1 AAPELGRREHRSA
14 SGSAP
19 PALPLP
25 LARRPLRPCLVVMA
39 AAASLSPEELLPKSG
54 SAKAEELEDELEEEE
69 EEDDDEELDETL
81 AERLWG
87 LTEMFPESVRSA
99 AGATFDLSLMVAQ
112 KVYRF
117 SRAALWIGTTSFMIL
132 VLPVVFET
140 EKLQMEQ
147 QQQLQ
152 QRQILL
158 GPNTGLSGGMP
169 GALPP
174 LAGKI

>member
-1 AAPELGRREHRSA
+1 MAAIVAAPGPGA
-14 SGSAP
+14 
-19 PALPLP
+19 PLP
-25 LARRPLRPCLVVMA
+25 PD
-39 AAASLSPEELLPKSG
+39 ELLPKG
-54 SAKAEELEDELEEEE
+54 DAEKTEEEL
-69 EEDDDEELDETL
+69 EEDDDDEVL
-81 AERLWG
+81 GPSGRGGERG
-87 LTEMFPESVRSA
+87 
-99 AGATFDLSLMVAQ
+99 
-112 KVYRF
+112 F

-169 GALPP
+169 GALPSLP
-174 LAGKI
+174 GKI